1 MIWEFIIMYK
11 WKFIYCFIAAVI
23 KVYEDEIKNASVM
36 ELSKIMKGLLKREG
50 MERDI
55 KRIINVTFTFMYGDN
70 EDCNNNEE
78 DLNVTHIT
86 TSTIY
91 NNNITTTKVDD
102 EDDTL
107 SAMTSLV

>member
-1 MIWEFIIMYK
+1 MYK

-55 KRIINVTFTFMYGDN
+55 KRIINIAFVFMFEGN
-70 EDCNNNEE
+70 NDCNSDNN
-78 DLNVTHIT
+78 D
-86 TSTIY
+86 
-91 NNNITTTKVDD
+91 
-102 EDDTL
+102 
-107 SAMTSLV
+107 

>member
-1 MIWEFIIMYK
+1 MYK

-55 KRIINVTFTFMYGDN
+55 KRIINIAFVFMFGDN
-70 EDCNNNEE
+70 NDCNSDNN
-78 DLNVTHIT
+78 DSSVVI
-86 TSTIY
+86 I
-91 NNNITTTKVDD
+91 I
-102 EDDTL
+102 
-107 SAMTSLV
+107 